1 VESQRLTEEVYGKY
15 PDGVTLTSEYAEL
28 VQDNLLHVLIRRA
41 RCKFVTKMLTKTDN
55 VLEVGSG
62 SERSIFFE
70 PSILSFL
77 GSLGQNEI
85 DLSKEVLP
93 EYIGRI
99 VTFLYDDYHRDCS
112 GPIAM
117 DTLMGGLSTC
127 RGEIDETEAQ
137 EV

>member
-1 VESQRLTEEVYGKY
+1 MESQRLTEEVYGKY

-28 VQDNLLHVLIRRA
+28 VQDNLLHVLIRLA
-41 RCKFVTKMLTKTDN
+41 RCKFVTKMLKKTDN
-55 VLEVGSG
+55 VLEVGAG

-85 DLSKEVLP
+85 DLSTEVLP

-99 VTFLYDDYHRDCS
+99 VTFQNDDYDRDIGTMESLCKAEREFFAVS
-112 GPIAM
+112 RN
-117 DTLMGGLSTC
+117 SK
-127 RGEIDETEAQ
+127 
-137 EV
+137 